1 MEYYRLQTLN
11 EDFNLPFDKIRY
23 YVEQKQLDISFFCAR
38 QKFIYGHWKTKGFV
52 GKGILDYEGIL
63 TLNFEDAMKLFRDGS
78 IIVHDAELRQV
89 EKASQISTTYPF
101 KEKPPNTFLY
111 RWRKV
116 ELEDITPVTLPVR
129 FIPTELNLPDTK
141 ANLGNNT
148 ELINLSNKL
157 GSLIRFQSKGLYLCV
172 DDICIYK
179 DDLVRL
185 MEKAKLS
192 QDGAIPQSSAEE
204 LQEENSI
211 DPHHKVF
218 LNAMRAN
225 RQLGAASLW
234 KVLCE
239 DFKSDRIYDPDEILE
254 DIQHPDDFP
263 YIPKDELYL
272 SWAVG
277 GMEPKKMKRK
287 AFRTFVGGKGK
298 EILSSLSFF

>member
-52 GKGILDYEGIL
+52 GKGILDYEGVL
-63 TLNFEDAMKLFRDGS
+63 TLSFENAMKLFKDGS
-78 IIVHDAELRQV
+78 IKVNDAELRQV
-89 EKASQISTTYPF
+89 EKARQVSTTYPF
-101 KEKPPNTFLY
+101 KEKAPNTFLY
-111 RWRKV
+111 RWRRV

-239 DFKSDRIYDPDEILE
+239 DFKNDRIYDPDEILE

>member
-1 MEYYRLQTLN
+1 
-11 EDFNLPFDKIRY
+11 
-23 YVEQKQLDISFFCAR
+23 
-38 QKFIYGHWKTKGFV
+38 
-52 GKGILDYEGIL
+52 
-63 TLNFEDAMKLFRDGS
+63 MKLFKDGS
-78 IIVHDAELRQV
+78 IKVNDAELRQV
-89 EKASQISTTYPF
+89 EKARQVSTTYPF
-101 KEKPPNTFLY
+101 KEKSPNTFLY
-111 RWRKV
+111 RWKRV

-129 FIPTELNLPDTK
+129 CMPTELDLPDTK
-141 ANLGNNT
+141 ANFGNNT
-148 ELINLSNKL
+148 ELIDLSNKL
-157 GSLIRFQSKGLYLCV
+157 GSLIKFQSKGLHLKV
-172 DDICIYK
+172 EDLCIYK

-185 MEKAKLS
+185 MDNKELS
-192 QDGAIPQSSAEE
+192 HDEAQSQPSADEDQKE
-204 LQEENSI
+204 DSI
-211 DPHHKVF
+211 GPHHKVF
-218 LNAMRAN
+218 LNTMKAN

-239 DFKSDRIYDPDEILE
+239 DFKNDRIYDPDEILE